1 MFSEQSLL
9 ARSSRIQLRW
19 TTESDL
25 DAVLPLEQDAENR
38 LCIIPW
44 QREQH
49 RAACSHPDLAHLIIE
64 TRQASRMIGFLLLA
78 GRESPHQSIEFRRI
92 VIADKGKGYGKEALK
107 LVKQLVFGQWKAH
120 RLWLDV
126 FDDNHRAR
134 HVYASEGFI
143 EEGVLRECVSVEG
156 RFESL
161 VVMSLLAQEY
171 FDLQNTALSESYGK
185 EGGNRKI
192 L

>member
-9 ARSSRIQLRW
+9 AQSSRIRFRW

-25 DAVLPLEQDAENR
+25 DAVLRLEQDVENR
-38 LCIIPW
+38 PFIIPW
-44 QREQH
+44 TREQH
-49 RAACSHPDLAHLIIE
+49 REACSNPDLAHLIIE
-64 TRQASRMIGFLLLA
+64 PRRASHMVGFLLLA
-78 GRESPHQSIEFRRI
+78 GRESPHHSVEFRRI
-92 VIADKGKGYGKEALK
+92 IIADKDRGYGKEALK
-107 LVKQLVFGQWKAH
+107 LVKQVVFERWKAH

-156 RFESL
+156 RFKSL
-161 VVMSLLAQEY
+161 VVMSLLAHEY
-171 FDLQNTALSESYGK
+171 FRAQNTAL
-185 EGGNRKI
+185 NTTH
-192 L
+192 